1 MLRKIKKM
9 LTKDIKVKPI
19 VPETDLPDLQVEAY
33 NENNPPTNEEEVVDN
48 VIAGVQSH
56 VEDLDST
63 EEDYISDEEWEKMT
77 PEEKSKIEAEDEEFE
92 DDDDDDYI
100 SDEEW
105 EKMSDEE
112 KKAWEEEGVEGEE
125 TLEEDSAPVP
135 ENVEDKDDPDY
146 IKNSPEVVG
155 FDDRNQQVD
164 MYDIATE
171 MIEAGESVLDFG
183 CGRGDL
189 SEFLYRRDGEVPNY
203 KGVDINE
210 PLINTGLEKY
220 APDVNLECKDWNALE
235 DQANWC
241 VNIGSL
247 CTRYDGS
254 AKEDFDVVTETIDK
268 MMNLCTMGSVLVLFS
283 SYMPKEVKQEEFLIT
298 DPMKVFDYAMKK
310 YGQDTGNVLIDHS
323 YSDSAYKITI
333 LRQQ

>member
-9 LTKDIKVKPI
+9 LTNDTKVTLT
-19 VPETDLPDLQVEAY
+19 VTETDLPDLETNEEVFEAQVEAREDGLAAA
-33 NENNPPTNEEEVVDN
+33 ENIDKVPEP
-48 VIAGVQSH
+48 
-56 VEDLDST
+56 DS
-63 EEDYISDEEWEKMT
+63 
-77 PEEKSKIEAEDEEFE
+77 
-92 DDDDDDYI
+92 DDDYI

-105 EKMSDEE
+105 EAMTPEQRAEIEAEDAEDDDDEDYISDEEWEAMSDAE
-112 KKAWEEEGVEGEE
+112 KKAWEEDEEIPGEE
-125 TLEEDSAPVP
+125 VEEGAQP
-135 ENVEDKDDPDY
+135 ENVADDDDPDY
-146 IKNSPEVVG
+146 LKNSPEVVG
-155 FDDRNQQVD
+155 FDDKEQQVD

-171 MIEAGESVLDFG
+171 IIEPGESVLDFG

-210 PLINTGLEKY
+210 QLINAGLEKY
-220 APDVNLECKDWNALE
+220 APDVNLECKDWNSLE
-235 DQANWC
+235 DQVNWC
-241 VNIGSL
+241 VNVGSL

-254 AKEDFDVVTETIDK
+254 AKDDFTLVTETLDK

-283 SYMPKEVKQEEFLIT
+283 SYMPKEVQEEEFLIT